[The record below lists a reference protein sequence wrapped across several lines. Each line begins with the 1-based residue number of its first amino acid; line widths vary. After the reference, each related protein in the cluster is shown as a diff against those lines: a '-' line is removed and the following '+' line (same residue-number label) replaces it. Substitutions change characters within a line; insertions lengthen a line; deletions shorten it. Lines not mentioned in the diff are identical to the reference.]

1 LSQKYFITIAEKAAE
16 VKAMAEQGLNMAK
29 DKCKVQ

>member
-1 LSQKYFITIAEKAAE
+1 MYSILFFLSEKAAE
-16 VKAMAEQGLNMAK
+16 VKALAEQGVAMAK